1 MSLATFNVPG
11 QPQGKGR
18 AKAFKFGS
26 HIKMHTPEKTVA
38 YENWV
43 KQCALESVS
52 VGFVPT
58 DKPIVAV
65 VRMYYQKPKAGS
77 KAVHIGRDNGSIRP
91 TVKPDIDNVLKAI
104 FDSLNGILYKDDT
117 QIVEVTAS
125 KFYSDT
131 PRVEVLLEYFG

>member
-1 MSLATFNVPG
+1 MNLAIFDVPG

-18 AKAFKFGS
+18 AKAFRLGN

-43 KQCALESVS
+43 KQCALKTVEDD
-52 VGFVPT
+52 FTPT
-58 DKPIVAV
+58 DKPLVAV
-65 VRMYYQKPKAGS
+65 VRMYYQKPKSGS
-77 KAVHIGRDNGSIRP
+77 KAVQVGRENGTIRP
-91 TVKPDIDNVLKAI
+91 TTKPDIDNVLKAI

-131 PRVEVLLEYFG
+131 PRVEVMLGYF

>member
-1 MSLATFNVPG
+1 MNLARFSVPG

-18 AKAFKFGS
+18 AKAFRFGN
-26 HIKMHTPEKTVA
+26 HVKMHTPEKTVA

-43 KQCALESVS
+43 KQCALDSVS

-58 DKPIVAV
+58 DKPIIANVT
-65 VRMYYQKPKAGS
+65 MYYQKPKSGS
-77 KAVHIGRDNGSIRP
+77 KVVQSGRDLGTIRP

-125 KFYSDT
+125 KFYSDI
-131 PRVEVLLEYFG
+131 PRVEVEFIYF